1 MLLKILYGLVDSL
14 FVRTSSIR
22 AIASEETLII
32 FLNSD
37 LLISG
42 CEIESNY
49 FLQASF
55 AVLAIFFGC
64 ECTRAVGTNRHFE

>member
-1 MLLKILYGLVDSL
+1 MLLQILYGLVDSL

-22 AIASEETLII
+22 AITNKATLII
-32 FLNSD
+32 FLDSD
-37 LLISG
+37 LLIPG

-49 FLQASF
+49 FLQASL
-55 AVLAIFFGC
+55 AVLAIVFGS